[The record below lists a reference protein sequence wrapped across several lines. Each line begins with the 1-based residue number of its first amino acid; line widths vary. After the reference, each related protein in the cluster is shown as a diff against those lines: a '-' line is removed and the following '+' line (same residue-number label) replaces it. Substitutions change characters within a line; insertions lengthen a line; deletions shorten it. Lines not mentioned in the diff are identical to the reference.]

1 MFAGVRKYQDALM
14 KLMNKSPKDEVSLE
28 TKILAASIGGFLYA
42 HAATTAKE
50 CEPWKPL
57 ATVARS
63 TRAAPS
69 RPTQA
74 LEDGRPRR
82 VRPGNGAAQSSLSI
96 DVRFGL

>member
-1 MFAGVRKYQDALM
+1 M
-14 KLMNKSPKDEVSLE
+14 KLMNRSPKDEVSLE

-42 HAATTAKE
+42 HATTAKE

-63 TRAAPS
+63 TRAPA